1 MRFPDSLRSR
11 EPRASAH
18 SIVLIMGV
26 STVVLAL
33 LTTFGPN
40 SVSSAT
46 RTASWVGVAA
56 LVTMTAVCVLV
67 PAERLDRAGV
77 FPAIGLSGVLMI
89 CVLNVLTDDP
99 SAGAQA
105 FLAFPVLWA
114 ASHLRW
120 AAVALVTGA
129 AVVGN
134 GITQS
139 LLQPVEPAMH
149 DLLTVGTVLVVTAVI
164 LVRAARTQD
173 GLVAALQRQADVDPL
188 TGLVTRRVLD
198 DALTGALERDA
209 TGDGTALVL
218 LDVDSFKQI
227 NDAHGHPVG
236 DDALVHL
243 SGLVRR
249 QVRAGDAVVGRL
261 GGDELALLL
270 PGCSAETAARRA
282 RELLETARLT
292 AAAHRRRPAG
302 AVDQRGGRPRA
313 AARGL
318 RAGALRSRRRGALP
332 GQAGRPRPRRGRRQP
347 RPPASRRA
355 AAATVR
361 TLSRPSARPSATT
374 SSNTR
379 WSAPAA
385 RTVASMSRGQRD
397 SSEATRVARR
407 CAPSRRRSASR

>member
-1 MRFPDSLRSR
+1 MHLADSLRAR
-11 EPRASAH
+11 EPRASAQ
-18 SIVLIMGV
+18 SIVLITGV

-46 RTASWVGVAA
+46 QAASWAGVAA
-56 LVTMTAVCVLV
+56 LVATIALCVLV
-67 PAERLDRAGV
+67 PAERLDRRGAFPLMGV
-77 FPAIGLSGVLMI
+77 GGVLLT

-149 DLLTVGTVLVVTAVI
+149 DQLVIGTVLVVAAVI
-164 LVRAARTQD
+164 LVRTVSTQD
-173 GLVAALQRQADVDPL
+173 RLVAALQQQADVDPL

-198 DALTGALERDA
+198 DALTGALERDP
-209 TGDGTALVL
+209 TGTGTALVL

-270 PGCSAETAARRA
+270 PGCTAGTAARRA
-282 RELLETARLT
+282 RELVEAVRASPLPRADGDALPLSISVGVAHAPLHAASVRELY
-292 AAAHRRRPAG
+292 AAA
-302 AVDQRGGRPRA
+302 DA
-313 AARGL
+313 ALYQAK
-318 RAGALRSRRRGALP
+318 RAGRDRVEVAVSPVPGPADGLP
-332 GQAGRPRPRRGRRQP
+332 RQ
-347 RPPASRRA
+347 R
-355 AAATVR
+355 
-361 TLSRPSARPSATT
+361 
-374 SSNTR
+374 
-379 WSAPAA
+379 SAP
-385 RTVASMSRGQRD
+385 
-397 SSEATRVARR
+397 
-407 CAPSRRRSASR
+407 

>member
-1 MRFPDSLRSR
+1 MRFPDSLRAR

-26 STVVLAL
+26 STVVLTL

-46 RTASWVGVAA
+46 RAASWAGVVA
-56 LVTMTAVCVLV
+56 LVATTAVCVLV

-77 FPAIGLSGVLMI
+77 FPLIGLCGVLMI
-89 CVLNVLTDDP
+89 CGLNVATDDP

-114 ASHLRW
+114 AAHLRW
-120 AAVALVTGA
+120 AAVAAVTAA
-129 AVVGN
+129 AVVGD
-134 GITQS
+134 GITQ
-139 LLQPVEPAMH
+139 LVLQPLEPAMH
-149 DLLTVGTVLVVTAVI
+149 DLVVVGTVLVVTAVI
-164 LVRAARTQD
+164 LVRTAATQD
-173 GLVAALQRQADVDPL
+173 RLVAALQRQADVDPL

-198 DALTGALERDA
+198 DALTGALERDP

-218 LDVDSFKQI
+218 LDIDSFKQI

-270 PGCSAETAARRA
+270 PGCAADTAARRA
-282 RELLETARLT
+282 RELLETVRDSPLPRTDGGLLPLSVSVGVAHAPLHAASVRELY
-292 AAAHRRRPAG
+292 AAADAALYRAKRAGRDRVEVAVSPGPRPADG
-302 AVDQRGGRPRA
+302 LPRQR
-313 AARGL
+313 
-318 RAGALRSRRRGALP
+318 
-332 GQAGRPRPRRGRRQP
+332 
-347 RPPASRRA
+347 
-355 AAATVR
+355 
-361 TLSRPSARPSATT
+361 
-374 SSNTR
+374 
-379 WSAPAA
+379 SAP
-385 RTVASMSRGQRD
+385 
-397 SSEATRVARR
+397 
-407 CAPSRRRSASR
+407 

>member
-1 MRFPDSLRSR
+1 MRLADSLRAR

-46 RTASWVGVAA
+46 RAASWVGVAA
-56 LVTMTAVCVLV
+56 LVAATALCVLV
-67 PAERLDRAGV
+67 PVERLDRAGAFV
-77 FPAIGLSGVLMI
+77 LIGVGGVLLT
-89 CVLNVLTDDP
+89 CVLDVLTDDP

-120 AAVALVTGA
+120 AAVALVTAA
-129 AVVGN
+129 AVVGD
-134 GITQS
+134 GITQ
-139 LLQPVEPAMH
+139 LVLQPLEPAAH
-149 DLLTVGTVLVVTAVI
+149 DSLVVGTVLVVASVI
-164 LVRAARTQD
+164 LTRAASVQD
-173 GLVAALQRQADVDPL
+173 RLVSALQQQAHVDPL

-198 DALTGALERDA
+198 DALTGALERDP
-209 TGDGTALVL
+209 TGAGTALVL
-218 LDVDSFKQI
+218 LDIDSFKQI

-270 PGCSAETAARRA
+270 PGCTAATAARRA
-282 RELLETARLT
+282 GELVETVRASPL
-292 AAAHRRRPAG
+292 
-302 AVDQRGGRPRA
+302 PRA
-313 AARGL
+313 DG
-318 RAGALRSRRRGALP
+318 GALP
-332 GQAGRPRPRRGRRQP
+332 LSISVGVAHAPLHAASVRELYAAADAALYQAKRAGRDRVEVAVSPVPG
-347 RPPASRRA
+347 PADE
-355 AAATVR
+355 
-361 TLSRPSARPSATT
+361 LSRQR
-374 SSNTR
+374 
-379 WSAPAA
+379 SAP
-385 RTVASMSRGQRD
+385 
-397 SSEATRVARR
+397 
-407 CAPSRRRSASR
+407 

>member
-1 MRFPDSLRSR
+1 MRLADPLRAR
-11 EPRASAH
+11 EPRTSAH

-46 RTASWVGVAA
+46 QAASWAGVAA
-56 LVTMTAVCVLV
+56 LVATIALCVLV
-67 PAERLDRAGV
+67 PAERLDRRGAFPLIGV
-77 FPAIGLSGVLMI
+77 GGVLLT

-134 GITQS
+134 GITQV

-149 DLLTVGTVLVVTAVI
+149 DQLVIGTVLVVAAVI
-164 LVRAARTQD
+164 LVRTASTQD
-173 GLVAALQRQADVDPL
+173 RLVAALQQQADVDPL

-198 DALTGALERDA
+198 DALTGALERDPM
-209 TGDGTALVL
+209 GDGTALVL

-270 PGCSAETAARRA
+270 PGCTAGTAARRA
-282 RELLETARLT
+282 RELVETVRASPLPRADGDALPLSISVGVAHAPLHAASVRELY
-292 AAAHRRRPAG
+292 AAA
-302 AVDQRGGRPRA
+302 DA
-313 AARGL
+313 ALYQAK
-318 RAGALRSRRRGALP
+318 RAGRDRVEVAVSPVPGPADGLP
-332 GQAGRPRPRRGRRQP
+332 RQ
-347 RPPASRRA
+347 R
-355 AAATVR
+355 
-361 TLSRPSARPSATT
+361 
-374 SSNTR
+374 
-379 WSAPAA
+379 SAP
-385 RTVASMSRGQRD
+385 
-397 SSEATRVARR
+397 
-407 CAPSRRRSASR
+407 

>member
-1 MRFPDSLRSR
+1 MRFPDSLRAR

-46 RTASWVGVAA
+46 RTASWAGVAA
-56 LVTMTAVCVLV
+56 LIAATAVCVLV
-67 PAERLDRAGV
+67 PAERLDRTGV
-77 FPAIGLSGVLMI
+77 FPAVGLLGVLMI

-120 AAVALVTGA
+120 AAVALVTVA
-129 AVVGN
+129 AVVADGV
-134 GITQS
+134 TQ
-139 LLQPVEPAMH
+139 LVLQPIEPAMH
-149 DLLTVGTVLVVTAVI
+149 DLLVIGTVLVVAAVI
-164 LVRAARTQD
+164 LVRAASTQD
-173 GLVAALQRQADVDPL
+173 RLVAALQRQADVDPL

-198 DALTGALERDA
+198 DALTGALERGP

-261 GGDELALLL
+261 GGDELAVLL
-270 PGCSAETAARRA
+270 PGCTAETAARRA
-282 RELLETARLT
+282 RELLETVRASPLPRSDGGLLPLSVSVGVAHAPLHAASVRELY
-292 AAAHRRRPAG
+292 AAADA
-302 AVDQRGGRPRA
+302 ALYRA
-313 AARGL
+313 K
-318 RAGALRSRRRGALP
+318 RAGRDRVEVAVSPVPQPSDGLP
-332 GQAGRPRPRRGRRQP
+332 RQ
-347 RPPASRRA
+347 
-355 AAATVR
+355 
-361 TLSRPSARPSATT
+361 
-374 SSNTR
+374 
-379 WSAPAA
+379 
-385 RTVASMSRGQRD
+385 
-397 SSEATRVARR
+397 R
-407 CAPSRRRSASR
+407 CAP